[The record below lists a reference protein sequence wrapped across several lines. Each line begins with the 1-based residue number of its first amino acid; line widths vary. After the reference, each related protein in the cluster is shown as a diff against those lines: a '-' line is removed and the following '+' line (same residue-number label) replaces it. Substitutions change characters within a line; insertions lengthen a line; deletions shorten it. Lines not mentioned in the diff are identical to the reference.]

1 MFWFII
7 YLFGFF
13 NILKLHSFV
22 KIKNDHYKNE
32 NMIVENTREM
42 FMIDEKNKIKLP
54 RVLKLT

>member
-1 MFWFII
+1 
-7 YLFGFF
+7 
-13 NILKLHSFV
+13 V